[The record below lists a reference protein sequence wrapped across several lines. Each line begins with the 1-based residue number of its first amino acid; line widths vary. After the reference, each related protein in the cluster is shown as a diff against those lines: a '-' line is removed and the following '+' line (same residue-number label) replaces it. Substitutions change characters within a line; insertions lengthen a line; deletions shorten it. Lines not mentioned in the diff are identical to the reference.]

1 MQKIVLN
8 IQLHKNIHSETRM
21 SSYTHADMI
30 LPRLW
35 LGNKRASTDENFI
48 RKHGINVVFNC
59 TKDLP
64 FSPLI
69 PHQYRVP
76 VDDNLQPAEIT
87 NMANWSPEIMYKLMA
102 EYNRG
107 GVILVHCFAGMQRSA
122 AVVAMFLITLSG
134 QPASQVIPYI
144 RSRREV
150 AFFPEV
156 NFKQSILAFE
166 KQYFLARNGHR
177 RGGN

>member
-1 MQKIVLN
+1 
-8 IQLHKNIHSETRM
+8 
-21 SSYTHADMI
+21 MI

-35 LGNKRASTDENFI
+35 LGNKHASTDENFI
-48 RKHGINVVFNC
+48 RKNGINVVFNC

-87 NMANWSPEIMYKLMA
+87 NMANWAPEIMYKLMA
-102 EYNRG
+102 EYKRG

-134 QPASQVIPYI
+134 QSASQVMPYI

-150 AFFPEV
+150 AFFPEA

-166 KQYFLARNGHR
+166 KYYYLARNSHR
-177 RGGN
+177 SGTN